1 MKLTKDCV
9 LRVHGDLVLCGITDE
24 SLGVREGHIG
34 GGGAVSL
41 IVGNDLHLAM
51 LKHTNARV
59 GGSQVNSNCWC
70 LCHGVSEIQNNASSF
85 TCTSC
90 RHTLPQ
96 RPSQTQDYKICSN
109 TSYHS
114 LSKRS
119 DFRQLSED
127 SPCQQSFTDLITSP
141 TKNLLHDRNSGTGS
155 HFRSCSCLQFLQPL
169 KTQSSL
175 PTASVSLHGP
185 HSSFLHKA
193 KSLIL
198 HKFFNLKRLPM

>member
-1 MKLTKDCV
+1 MMYKSHTYNLHITSQACKPSVIFPKVKLTKDCV

-114 LSKRS
+114 LSQKGQIS
-119 DFRQLSED
+119 DNYQRIPHAS
-127 SPCQQSFTDLITSP
+127 
-141 TKNLLHDRNSGTGS
+141 NH
-155 HFRSCSCLQFLQPL
+155 
-169 KTQSSL
+169 L
-175 PTASVSLHGP
+175 P
-185 HSSFLHKA
+185 
-193 KSLIL
+193 I
-198 HKFFNLKRLPM
+198 